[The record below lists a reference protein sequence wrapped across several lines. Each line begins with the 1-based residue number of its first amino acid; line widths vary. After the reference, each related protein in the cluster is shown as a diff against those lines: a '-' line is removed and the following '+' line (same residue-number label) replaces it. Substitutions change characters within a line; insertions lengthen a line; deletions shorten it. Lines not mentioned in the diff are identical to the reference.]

1 MQETVTQDRERFLG
15 GSDEPA
21 IMGIS
26 PFTTRFELLQ
36 YKAGVVKN
44 EFEGNEYTEY
54 GNIMEGKI
62 RDYINATDYDF
73 IEDMIILSDS
83 ETLPTRYH
91 ADGVDHEQG
100 IVLEVKTTSVIH
112 EKADEYKYYL
122 VQLLKGMYA
131 FGYKEGMLAVY
142 KRPDDMSEE
151 FDSSRLQI
159 FFIGMEDYE
168 SLMEEILKADEN
180 FREDYKAMVEMPWID
195 DSSLPSRAW
204 LMPMANQIMALEGG
218 IAEAQA
224 IVKQYDELKKELCKQ
239 MEKHGVKSWTMPN
252 GTKVTLVPHGED
264 SICKAFDTDSFKKEH
279 EDLYDEY
286 TIDKI
291 KRGKSAY
298 VRITPLAK
306 DTKD

>member
-1 MQETVTQDRERFLG
+1 MQDTVTKDRERFLG
-15 GSDEPA
+15 GSDEAA

-44 EFEGNEYTEY
+44 EFQGNALTEY

-62 RDYINATDYDF
+62 RDYINTLGYDF
-73 IEDMIILSDS
+73 IEDKIILNDSDVLES
-83 ETLPTRYH
+83 RYH
-91 ADGVDHEQG
+91 ADGTDHEQG
-100 IVLEVKTTSVIH
+100 IVLEIKTTSVIH
-112 EKADEYKYYL
+112 EKVDEYKYYL

-151 FDSSRLQI
+151 FDKSRLQM
-159 FFIGMEDYE
+159 FRIGIEDYDG
-168 SLMEEILKADEN
+168 LLKEILKADN
-180 FREDYKAMVEMPWID
+180 DFREDYKAMLEMPWID
-195 DSSLPSRAW
+195 ESSLPSRAW
-204 LMPMANQIMALEGG
+204 LMPMANQIMALEDG

-252 GTKVTLVPHGED
+252 GTKVTLVPKGID
-264 SICKAFDTDSFKKEH
+264 TAYIAFDTDRFKAEH
-279 EDLYDEY
+279 EDLYEEY
-286 TIDKI
+286 SIGKTR
-291 KRGKSAY
+291 RGKSAY